1 MHGKYF
7 QAVVKPTIT
16 AANQHTA
23 FTNRDVLFD
32 WTPIEIPKGTAKLVS
47 VVAFVRPKGDAG
59 ATSNIVPI
67 YLWFATDDRTSFGT
81 INSAQDDRPH
91 DVDLVGCMEITSE
104 SVIAMGANTSITT
117 MVSGPTFDADHGKF
131 DPLIFSPKLEYDD
144 TSGLGTLANTTPG
157 FGRIYVAAIS
167 GGHDFT
173 TINRVA
179 EADAV
184 AGAQSVITMDDG
196 SGGGT
201 MDCREHF
208 TRGDIIHGHDGSGT
222 DDVVLG
228 EVLSVGNT
236 AITLTAGTTDA
247 LREDDFVYNVNPI
260 KFVFNFEY

>member
-7 QAVVKPTIT
+7 QAVVRPTIT

-47 VVAFVRPKGDAG
+47 AVAFVRPKGDAG
-59 ATSNIVPI
+59 ATQNAVPI

-81 INSAQDDRPH
+81 VNAAQDDRPH
-91 DVDLVGCMEITSE
+91 DVDLVGCMEITAE

-131 DPLIFSPKLEYDD
+131 DPLVFSPKLEYND

-157 FGRIYVAAIS
+157 FGRIYVAGIS

-173 TINRVA
+173 TLNRVNEA
-179 EADAV
+179 NADAGV
-184 AGAQSVITMDDG
+184 QSVITMDG
-196 SGGGT
+196 SS
-201 MDCREHF
+201 MDVREHF
-208 TRGDIIHGHDGSGT
+208 THGDILHGHDGSGT

-228 EVLSVGNT
+228 EVASVDSAT
-236 AITLTAGTTDA
+236 QFTLTAGTTEA
-247 LREDDFVYNVNPI
+247 LREDDFVYNIHPI